1 MNAENNG
8 AQNEVEPNEDT
19 NRISK
24 IFSNKEAQ
32 NIDSE
37 LISQFQSLKNNA
49 GGNIPILSQSILN
62 SNTTNSVPNKNLVSG
77 VLTDMLTSYFSE
89 TQMNFGMQINQFD
102 STKITEENRVIKEE
116 IETPDLTDIDE
127 FDEEPVRSKVNKQ
140 NKTQELFEG
149 VCSHLSQLA
158 ESNMI
163 IDIKQEITDDL
174 SSQPISHPGDDTNI
188 IKDTPAVH
196 VIKQAIKQEM
206 VAEITDD
213 LSLQAINGPN
223 DDTNVIKDTPVD
235 PTAMIV
241 TQISSTSEVTS
252 NSQVTSNI
260 EVSSTSEVVSNSQI
274 TTSSE
279 PSTLILE
286 NLNKERLEIK
296 NGKSS
301 CTNGDP
307 TVNKKS
313 SDILES
319 SKQLKKVIYLFY
331 YYMEL
336 NFCNTLS
343 I

>member
-174 SSQPISHPGDDTNI
+174 SSQPISHPGDDTN
-188 IKDTPAVH
+188 
-196 VIKQAIKQEM
+196 
-206 VAEITDD
+206 
-213 LSLQAINGPN
+213 
-223 DDTNVIKDTPVD
+223 VIKDTPVD